1 MEQSY
6 KFRQAIQQAAA
17 RFTDALAIAG
27 LQK

>member
-6 KFRQAIQQAAA
+6 KFRQAIQQTGA
-17 RFTDALAIAG
+17 RFTDALPIVG

>member
-6 KFRQAIQQAAA
+6 KFRQAIQQAGA
-17 RFTDALAIAG
+17 RFTDALPIAG